1 MTITGCLMG
10 ILWLFV
16 IPLCMGAIP
25 ATFVENKQRD
35 PGFMWTTGYIM
46 MWAVFQLI
54 CVPVILLEGME
65 EAYFPYVVYL
75 VGAGCAGL
83 GIAGVVLWLW
93 KAGKKPYVKE
103 KPTKKEGILWLVFAL
118 LLGIQ
123 LVASVTMRYADGDDA
138 FYVAVANLAESS
150 NSMYKLSPY
159 DYGAMGLSA
168 RYGLAPFPIWIA
180 FLARVCGVSVAIMA
194 HTVVATTLILLTYV
208 IYGQIAKLL
217 FAEKREA
224 RPLFLSLTALL
235 VIFGNYSIYTTENF
249 MLARS
254 RQGKAALGNIIIP
267 MVLFLFLLIF
277 EHIWEEKRIEKTL
290 WLLLAATV
298 TAACLCSTLGTFLMC
313 LFLGVIGVCA
323 GVVYRR
329 WGLIVKTAVC
339 SVPALVYVTLYF
351 VLG

>member
-1 MTITGCLMG
+1 MTITGCLM
-10 ILWLFV
+10 LALCLLV

-25 ATFVENKQRD
+25 ATFVDKKRRD
-35 PGFMWTTGYIM
+35 PSFMLITGYII

-54 CVPVILLEGME
+54 CVPMILLEDMGE
-65 EAYFPYVVYL
+65 LHFPYVVFL
-75 VGAGCAGL
+75 FAVSNIVLAG
-83 GIAGVVLWLW
+83 AGVVLWLW
-93 KAGKKPYVKE
+93 KARKAPFE
-103 KPTKKEGILWLVFAL
+103 KVRPAKKEMILWTIFAV

-138 FYVAVANLAESS
+138 FYVAVATLTESS

-159 DYGAMGLSA
+159 DSGALGLSA

-180 FLARVCGVSVAIMA
+180 FLARVSGMRTAIVA
-194 HTVVATTLILLTYV
+194 HTVVATVLIFVTYV

-224 RPLFLSLTALL
+224 RPFFLSLVALL

-267 MVLFLFLLIF
+267 MVIFLFLLLF
-277 EHIWEEKRIEKTL
+277 ERIREDKKVEKTL

-313 LFLGVIGVCA
+313 LFFGVIGLCA
-323 GVVYRR
+323 GAVYRQ
-329 WGLIVKTAVC
+329 WGLIVKTALC
-339 SVPALVYVTLYF
+339 CVPALAYVALYF